1 MYMSEDYNSPQ
12 SVYWALKSMIPLLL
26 TDSHPFW
33 TTPECPYPVA
43 TSAALIPQPTQIISN
58 HPAGSHHF
66 LLSAGQFV
74 AWPMK
79 ASQAKY
85 CKFAYSSSF
94 GFSVPTGPLI
104 QQIAPDSTLA
114 LSRDGAATWAVKWKC
129 SLPRFA
135 TASVAGESVPVA
147 HVEWRPWADGD
158 AGVIVTTTLIPPTA
172 RWPDW
177 HTRIHRIRLN
187 KGQPKLRSFHFAE
200 GGFAIS
206 RVPHDDS
213 ESRVLP
219 VVQTDDGTLRDLEI
233 GTDEGIYTSD
243 AKVLVLS
250 HAGASG
256 IVGKARR
263 EGGDVSI
270 EHEAMK
276 PDSNTNIMSQRTLIP
291 LIRGETFDTSTGE
304 EIVLV
309 TNVFA
314 VSALGRGKAKRTLR
328 ERWLDMPRIF
338 REEERSVEAE
348 DVIMLDFPK

>member
-79 ASQAKY
+79 ATQAKY

-129 SLPRFA
+129 SLPKFA
-135 TASVAGESVPVA
+135 TVSVAGETVPVA

-158 AGVIVTTTLIPPTA
+158 VVVTTSLIPPTA

-187 KGQPKLRSFHFAE
+187 KGQSKMGSLHFVE

-213 ESRVLP
+213 KSRVLP
-219 VVQTDDGTLRDLEI
+219 VFHTDDGTLRDLEI
-233 GTDEGIYTSD
+233 GTDEGIYASNTES
-243 AKVLVLS
+243 LVLS
-250 HAGASG
+250 HAEASG
-256 IVGKARR
+256 IVGTARR
-263 EGGDVSI
+263 EGSGVSI

-291 LIRGETFDTSTGE
+291 LIKGEAFDISAGE

-314 VSALGRGKAKRTLR
+314 VSALGRGEAKRALR
-328 ERWLDMPRIF
+328 ERWLDMPRIYW
-338 REEERSVEAE
+338 EEERSAGDE
-348 DVIMLDFPK
+348 DVIMLDLPK